1 LLDGLLD
8 MKAAKIGA
16 SAPRRRIIKPN
27 QSPDWEGVLKGSSLA
42 RRR

>member
-16 SAPRRRIIKPN
+16 SAPMAPN
-27 QSPDWEGVLKGSSLA
+27 YQAKSSA
-42 RRR
+42 